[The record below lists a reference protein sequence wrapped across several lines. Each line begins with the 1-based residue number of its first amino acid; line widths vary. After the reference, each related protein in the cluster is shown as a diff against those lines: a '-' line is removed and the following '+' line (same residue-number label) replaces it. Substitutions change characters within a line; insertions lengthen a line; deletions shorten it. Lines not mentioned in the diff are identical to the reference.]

1 MSSPVTLPSLV
12 LSLIC
17 SLLIGALFHL
27 WVDGGVGRLILYL
40 VLSIAG
46 FIAGQWFGD
55 WRNWLLLPIGPLNLG
70 LASLGSFVFLGLG
83 YWLSHVELRH
93 RSSNDDEV

>member
-1 MSSPVTLPSLV
+1 MTIPSIV

-27 WVDGGVGRLILYL
+27 LVDGGVGRLFLYL
-40 VLSIAG
+40 ALSVAG
-46 FIAGQWFGD
+46 FIAGQWFGG
-55 WRNWLLLPIGPLNLG
+55 WRNWILLPIGPLNLG
-70 LASLGSFVFLGLG
+70 LAALGSFTFLGLG

-93 RSSNDDEV
+93 KNRDDDRV